1 MELIHIG
8 TQNCTGELRERLDF
22 ELRFL
27 EEEGIKVKID
37 EDIRGSLTF
46 FDCNI
51 PEGDALFQFNSP
63 WMQRSTREVV
73 AHYLANALADIIIGN
88 LEQFFVSRI
97 VEHNYSY
104 FDRSE
109 RDQILAKTMFMLNNS
124 TISNGIR
131 YLPQI
136 ERKDRVLTRIL
147 DYLKSNNELIIEGFI
162 RFRLKDYFQELET
175 AVEKAVEEHMM
186 EKEYMEFV
194 RLLRYF
200 VDIQEPKTGSVNIIL
215 RDQGVFRLLD
225 EEGKV
230 VDNEYLEGFILQM
243 MDGDIDYG
251 DLLISALISIAPAK
265 IIVHFSETHPVVETL
280 NSIFG
285 NRVAFCHGC
294 QYCEMSQESTRAR
307 E

>member
-8 TQNCTGELRERLDF
+8 TQNCTSELRERLDF

-63 WMQRSTREVV
+63 WIQRSTREVV
-73 AHYLANALADIIIGN
+73 THYLANALADIIIGN
-88 LEQFFVSRI
+88 LERFFVAKI
-97 VEHNYSY
+97 VENNYGY
-104 FDRSE
+104 FDHTE
-109 RDQILAKTMFMLNNS
+109 RDQILEKAMLNLNNY
-124 TISNGIR
+124 TAPNGIR

-136 ERKDRVLTRIL
+136 DRKDRVLTRIL
-147 DYLKSNNELIIEGFI
+147 DYLKSNNELIVEGFI
-162 RFRLKDYFQELET
+162 RFRLKDYFQELEA
-175 AVEKAVEEHMM
+175 AVEKSVEDHMM

-225 EEGKV
+225 EGGHV
-230 VDNEYLEGFILQM
+230 IDNEYLEGFILQM

-251 DLLISALISIAPAK
+251 DLLISALISIAPAN
-265 IIVHFSETHPVVETL
+265 IIVHFSEDHPVVETL

-285 NRVAFCHGC
+285 TRVTFCKGC
-294 QYCEMSQESTRAR
+294 HYCELSKEASKVKD
-307 E
+307 